1 MVDLVDLSVD
11 FVVVVVVWDFFK
23 MFMISDLIVPC
34 GSLGLDV
41 VVVVVGLV
49 LVKRPTLSCRDLGV
63 EALKEVSYKS
73 GLLVK
78 IVSVLPMIGLLA
90 SSTVFFINMSFSFCN
105 ASLFLSSSLDLNDS
119 NDLGMASLLLTVSW
133 VFSVETGKCLNLV

>member
-1 MVDLVDLSVD
+1 MVDLVDLSVGCVV
-11 FVVVVVVWDFFK
+11 VVVVVVWDFFK
-23 MFMISDLIVPC
+23 IFMISDLIVPC
-34 GSLGLDV
+34 GSLGLD
-41 VVVVVGLV
+41 VVVVGLV

-119 NDLGMASLLLTVSW
+119 NDHGMASLDLTVSW
-133 VFSVETGKCLNLV
+133 DFSVETGKCLNLD